1 MTAPLRYRAVMP
13 DLLVTPEWL
22 VAHHADAGLR
32 VLDPRRPEDYARGH
46 APGAVNAWSGF
57 KDPDRPLHVIGADQA
72 QREIRALGISADT
85 RVVVLGDGMLAGRV
99 WWFLRLYGHRDVRV
113 ADGGH
118 AAYAAAGGPVTADAA
133 DVTIGDFVARVEPAL
148 LARSEDV
155 LRDLG
160 GRVQVLDVRS
170 DEEWRGSNAY
180 KHKRVGHIP
189 GAIHLLWT
197 DLLTEGEPKRF
208 RSPEELRAIL
218 ARHGIA
224 PSHRVVTVCEVGYRA
239 AHSAF
244 ALRLAGFDDVR
255 VYDASMREW
264 DDRDDLPLEPPPS
277 A

>member
-1 MTAPLRYRAVMP
+1 VP

-22 VAHHADAGLR
+22 VAHHADADVR

-46 APGAVNAWSGF
+46 VPGAVNAWSGF
-57 KDPDRPLHVIGADQA
+57 KDDERPLHVVSAERA

-99 WWFLRLYGHRDVRV
+99 WWFLRLHGHTDVRV

-118 AAYAAAGGPVTADAA
+118 AAYVAAGGHLETEPAA
-133 DVTIGDFVARVEPAL
+133 VSIGDFTARVDGTV
-148 LARSEDV
+148 LARAEDV

-160 GRVQVLDVRS
+160 GRAQVLDVRS
-170 DEEWRGSNAY
+170 DEEWRGSNTF
-180 KHKRVGHIP
+180 KHKRVGHVP
-189 GAIHLLWT
+189 GAIHVVWT
-197 DLLTEGEPKRF
+197 ELLTETDPKRF
-208 RSPEELRAIL
+208 RSAEEIRAIL
-218 ARHGIA
+218 AKHGIT

-264 DDRDDLPLEPPPS
+264 DDREDLPLEPPTNS
-277 A
+277 